1 MDITSKEIKMNL
13 KKVFFIKLLV
23 LLIAFSFIGPAFS
36 QGRGG
41 KRIVYAGVID
51 WVSQDFKSIAINK
64 VEHRIAIAPQT
75 KVLDE
80 WGNTLKASD
89 LRKGLSVVVES
100 VRNPD
105 GSTEKRIIIRSERGA
120 IK

>member
-23 LLIAFSFIGPAFS
+23 LLIAFLFVGPAFS

-51 WVSQDFKSIAINK
+51 WVSQDFKYIAINK

-80 WGNTLKASD
+80 RGNSLKVSD

-120 IK
+120 TK

>member
-64 VEHRIAIAPQT
+64 VEHRIAISPQT

-80 WGNTLKASD
+80 NGNKLKASD
-89 LRKGLSVVVES
+89 LRKGLNVVVES

-105 GSTEKRIIIRSERGA
+105 GSKEKRIL
-120 IK
+120 IKK